1 MALTN
6 VSRRATTLA
15 DSDNAEQNKI
25 GQLLVAGWVI
35 NSPTMASNATT
46 VSYGS
51 HAMIVN
57 GVLQIFATNTLAVVG
72 TIAATSTGIFIYT
85 RSVAGTASA
94 VLVAAATGASIG
106 TIAFPTIPASQV
118 VFGMTI
124 VACTATAFNGATNS
138 FADAAY

>member
-6 VSRRATTLA
+6 VVRRATTLA

-57 GVLQIFATNTLAVVG
+57 GALLIFATNTLAVMG
-72 TIAATSTGIFIYT
+72 TIVATSTWIFIYT
-85 RSVAGTASA
+85 RSLACIASDLLA
-94 VLVAAATGASIG
+94 LPAT
-106 TIAFPTIPASQV
+106 
-118 VFGMTI
+118 
-124 VACTATAFNGATNS
+124 
-138 FADAAY
+138 